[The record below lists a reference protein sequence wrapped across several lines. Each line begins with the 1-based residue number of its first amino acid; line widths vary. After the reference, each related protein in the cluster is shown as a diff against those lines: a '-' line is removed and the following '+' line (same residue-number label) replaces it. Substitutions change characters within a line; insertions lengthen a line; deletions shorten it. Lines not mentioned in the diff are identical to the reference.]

1 MVMAI
6 PSACGNLLAF
16 FQQMV
21 ESLKS
26 ATSSKHGMEKRGLV
40 PKNIPHT
47 ISQDE
52 RGTEKFVSVENPPE
66 GGLLLN

>member
-1 MVMAI
+1 MSI

-16 FQQMV
+16 FHQMV
-21 ESLKS
+21 ESLES
-26 ATSSKHGMEKRGLV
+26 ATCSKHGMEKRGLV

-52 RGTEKFVSVENPPE
+52 RGTEKFVSVEDPPE